1 MANPY
6 IHWDQREER
15 RRWARELL
23 ARYGGGFLR
32 STDDFY
38 RPAIQ
43 KTPVFV
49 EIRPESRQRSR
60 RVVLESLGQQTLF
73 S

>member
-15 RRWARELL
+15 RKWARDLL
-23 ARYGGGFLR
+23 ARYGAGLVR
-32 STDDFY
+32 STADFY
-38 RPAIQ
+38 RPAILSDKAQ
-43 KTPVFV
+43 AREV
-49 EIRPESRQRSR
+49 RGLRRRSR
-60 RVVLESLGQQTLF
+60 RLILESLGQKSLF